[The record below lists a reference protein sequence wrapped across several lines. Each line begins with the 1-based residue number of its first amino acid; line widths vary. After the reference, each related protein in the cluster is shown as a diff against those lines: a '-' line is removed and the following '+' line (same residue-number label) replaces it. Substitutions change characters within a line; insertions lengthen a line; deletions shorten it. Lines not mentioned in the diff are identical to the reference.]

1 MVLLWNSH
9 TVKQSRWRFCLIRIK
24 HYSTIGPIPLWLS
37 VPHVHWCRDCETV
50 PEQHWIIPGTVS
62 QSQCTPPQWKK
73 KSFRIRNEGEVQGQ
87 SSPELTGILTVLK
100 CICCSN
106 LEILTRIGGELWF
119 GQAQNG
125 VNFEFGVKFDLEG
138 QGQLPPKTIGNLT
151 KVFCFSGPNLVI
163 LAWTGHELPSGQAND
178 WYTHTHT
185 DTGNDNTR
193 RPKLA
198 SGKKDTCPLLDAR
211 IYFNQK
217 KTYC

>member
-1 MVLLWNSH
+1 MWHNMVVLWNSH

-100 CICCSN
+100 CICCPN

-125 VNFEFGVKFDLEG
+125 VNFEFGVKFYLEG
-138 QGQLPPKTIGNLT
+138 QGQLPPKTIENLT

-163 LAWTGHELPSGQAND
+163 LAWTGDELSSGQASD

-185 DTGNDNTR
+185 HRHRQRQYPEAKTG
-193 RPKLA
+193 L
-198 SGKKDTCPLLDAR
+198 G
-211 IYFNQK
+211 
-217 KTYC
+217 

>member
-1 MVLLWNSH
+1 MWHNMVVLWNSH
-9 TVKQSRWRFCLIRIK
+9 TVKQSRWWFCLIRIK

-37 VPHVHWCRDCETV
+37 VPHVHWC

-100 CICCSN
+100 CICCPN

-138 QGQLPPKTIGNLT
+138 QGHLPPQNNRELNQGVLLLWT
-151 KVFCFSGPNLVI
+151 KFGDPSLNRWRVI
-163 LAWTGHELPSGQAND
+163 VRTSKWLIH
-178 WYTHTHT
+178 THTHRHRQRQYPEAK
-185 DTGNDNTR
+185 TG
-193 RPKLA
+193 L
-198 SGKKDTCPLLDAR
+198 G
-211 IYFNQK
+211 
-217 KTYC
+217 

>member
-1 MVLLWNSH
+1 MH
-9 TVKQSRWRFCLIRIK
+9 TA
-24 HYSTIGPIPLWLS
+24 TM
-37 VPHVHWCRDCETV
+37 
-50 PEQHWIIPGTVS
+50 
-62 QSQCTPPQWKK
+62 KK

-163 LAWTGHELPSGQAND
+163 LAWTGHELPSGQASD
-178 WYTHTHT
+178 WYTHTHTHT

-198 SGKKDTCPLLDAR
+198 SGKNESAPL
-211 IYFNQK
+211 Y
-217 KTYC
+217 

>member
-1 MVLLWNSH
+1 MAPFHFGWAFPMCTGVE
-9 TVKQSRWRFCLIRIK
+9 TVKQSLNSF
-24 HYSTIGPIPLWLS
+24 
-37 VPHVHWCRDCETV
+37 ETYQV
-50 PEQHWIIPGTVS
+50 LFHSLNAHRHNE
-62 QSQCTPPQWKK
+62 K

-100 CICCSN
+100 CICCPN

-163 LAWTGHELPSGQAND
+163 LAWTGDELSSGQASD
-178 WYTHTHT
+178 WYTHKH
-185 DTGNDNTR
+185 R
-193 RPKLA
+193 HRQRQYPEA
-198 SGKKDTCPLLDAR
+198 
-211 IYFNQK
+211 
-217 KTYC
+217 KTVLG